1 VAVGTRWGEC
11 RVSEGLAIILIMIGI
26 VVGVVVVHHD
36 GYLVGK
42 EHGYTEGR
50 ADAISKQQVSQSRG
64 KDPRT

>member
-1 VAVGTRWGEC
+1 MT
-11 RVSEGLAIILIMIGI
+11 EGLAIILILVGI

-50 ADAISKQQVSQSRG
+50 TDAISKQQVSQSG
-64 KDPRT
+64 SKDPRT

>member
-1 VAVGTRWGEC
+1 MQ
-11 RVSEGLAIILIMIGI
+11 GLAIILIMIGI

-50 ADAISKQQVSQSRG
+50 SDDISKQQVSQSRG